1 MRLSTKTIEA
11 FIKAGGENYKHINK
25 DKELVEK
32 YTQHILNIAD
42 KAYKNPLKQIL
53 KCVFGNFLSSSWEAL
68 KCLFIGLIFIIIFP
82 FMLVYSIEWIT
93 LKRIFLCFKY
103 KKEIKVL
110 LEKKENKC

>member
-53 KCVFGNFLSSSWEAL
+53 KCVFGNFLRL
-68 KCLFIGLIFIIIFP
+68 
-82 FMLVYSIEWIT
+82 T

-103 KKEIKVL
+103 KRNKSFIR
-110 LEKKENKC
+110 KKRRINVNW